1 MVASYEGRITHAAP
15 GPIGGSIEATICGG
29 HLDVRLR
36 LPHDVNPTEDSPE
49 FLKPGIDLGLNYG
62 AVRPSVVEEVL
73 STRRVLRFATRLEAR
88 LNGDLLIAVRPSDVP
103 ETAKDYDADLLAIEQ
118 FAYDLDVVQR
128 HTDHFFNVPE
138 SMLLGDRVKMR
149 VARLLIEGHVVA
161 SPRARR
167 FTVEMTGND
176 TPEVRASLW
185 EPRSIVWPAGPYAV
199 TVDGRELTIG
209 DLYAVHPAATAINAD
224 EAIAALDAGAAQ
236 GFQVH
241 FRPGDDPYFYLTL
254 ADVSPDEAVRRSLAQ
269 WTLYGVDQ
277 PGAPDDDSAAR
288 LA

>member
-1 MVASYEGRITHAAP
+1 
-15 GPIGGSIEATICGG
+15 
-29 HLDVRLR
+29 
-36 LPHDVNPTEDSPE
+36 
-49 FLKPGIDLGLNYG
+49 
-62 AVRPSVVEEVL
+62 
-73 STRRVLRFATRLEAR
+73 
-88 LNGDLLIAVRPSDVP
+88 
-103 ETAKDYDADLLAIEQ
+103 
-118 FAYDLDVVQR
+118 
-128 HTDHFFNVPE
+128 
-138 SMLLGDRVKMR
+138 
-149 VARLLIEGHVVA
+149 
-161 SPRARR
+161 
-167 FTVEMTGND
+167 MTGND

-209 DLYAVHPAATAINAD
+209 DVYAVHPAATAINAD